1 MNIFLLDTD
10 ITKCAQYHCDK
21 HIVKMPIEYAQ
32 ILSTVAREFGFDNS
46 YRETHKN
53 HPCTKWAKL
62 HGGNYSW
69 LYKLALAVGE
79 EYTYRYGRVHKSTQF
94 IIDELPSTLGR
105 DCDTH
110 HSPLPNCT
118 TFKDDNP
125 QLNLVD
131 KYRMYYIRDK
141 ADILSWKN
149 REEPPFMGERFYRQ
163 QIEATGTCP
172 GDTKGKLKEAKP
184 KRATKADLADNLG
197 CSALEKLTLKDL
209 ENLSVL
215 ARKQRFELPTG
226 RLKKPYIVECKRIND
241 KVDWNKLTVKDL
253 TEVIKHFHTEE
264 N

>member
-53 HPCTKWAKL
+53 HPCTKWTRL
-62 HGGNYSW
+62 HGGNYAW
-69 LYKLALAVGE
+69 LYKLAIAVGE

-94 IIDELPSTLGR
+94 IIDELPEVLGR
-105 DCDTH
+105 DCDNQR
-110 HSPLPNCT
+110 SPLPNCT
-118 TFKDDNP
+118 TFKGEYSH
-125 QLNLVD
+125 LNLVD
-131 KYRMYYIRDK
+131 LYRMYYIRDK
-141 ADILSWKN
+141 ADILSWKS

-163 QIEATGTCP
+163 QIAAIGTCP

-184 KRATKADLADNLG
+184 KRQSKADLAASLG
-197 CSALEKLTLKDL
+197 CPALEKLTVPDL
-209 ENLSVL
+209 QQLQVL
-215 ARKQRFELPTG
+215 AKKQRLELPSG
-226 RLKKPYIVECKRIND
+226 RLKKPYIDECKRIND
-241 KVDWNKLTVKDL
+241 KVTWSKLTVKDL
-253 TEVIKHFHTEE
+253 KEVIETFHVEE